1 MELIGS
7 GRWTVQEGTGWFMAH
22 FLNAFFDLF
31 TTQFLLD
38 QYTED
43 VLLIHFFFQSLQD
56 LVTTMV
62 NV

>member
-1 MELIGS
+1 M
-7 GRWTVQEGTGWFMAH
+7 VQEGTGWFMAH

-43 VLLIHFFFQSLQD
+43 VPLFTSFPDHHMCDSYGQFIEQ
-56 LVTTMV
+56 
-62 NV
+62 